1 MQVNSICASTDN
13 DCALP
18 RHSTEQTCTK
28 PQIQLSVDTH
38 TAQMTSQSLSTLPLG
53 MIQTTNQEVTSLETD
68 NSLQKSSTHTLQV
81 NAGSANMGQDTN
93 HTNTVLDSTQLN
105 YQAYIV
111 QQPVTTLA
119 CGISYIGPQPIVP
132 IEPCLAVQ
140 LRLVSAP
147 QAIDKRH
154 HIFLSSGSLI
164 AHAYLTSVD
173 GTTDLSSFVRSTQSL
188 ITKKRRQSVPTQQS
202 KKSVASRIPLPAIC
216 TPTSFTGHLDSSSTQ
231 ANSKSTCFDGHVDL
245 LDLTFANPDSRTEAS
260 SAWSP
265 APYNSSLSS
274 QYSGTSSTS
283 PMSNLNKWVDK
294 SYADSKESM
303 ARSRSS
309 TYDTSEEHSAK
320 TWKDVTLSFLSFNYA
335 QKPMRSLYGRHVAE
349 ASMVM
354 GLDDVLGVFF
364 FFPDLGVR
372 IPGTFRIKVVISDI
386 SSCTSRVD
394 PKQACK
400 SGTVLAEVLSDPFV
414 SHTSATWGGHYNIS
428 KHFTKQ
434 GVHIPFFKQRKSLE
448 G

>member
-147 QAIDKRH
+147 QAIDKRWSYILSITMHCCVYPSSFILIDDCLGCLAHVFGSFGNKFPLH

-231 ANSKSTCFDGHVDL
+231 ANSKSACFDGHVDL

-294 SYADSKESM
+294 SYAGII
-303 ARSRSS
+303 
-309 TYDTSEEHSAK
+309 
-320 TWKDVTLSFLSFNYA
+320 F
-335 QKPMRSLYGRHVAE
+335 
-349 ASMVM
+349 
-354 GLDDVLGVFF
+354 
-364 FFPDLGVR
+364 
-372 IPGTFRIKVVISDI
+372 
-386 SSCTSRVD
+386 
-394 PKQACK
+394 
-400 SGTVLAEVLSDPFV
+400 
-414 SHTSATWGGHYNIS
+414 
-428 KHFTKQ
+428 
-434 GVHIPFFKQRKSLE
+434 
-448 G
+448 